1 MDFTKAQK
9 LCHDVAEDRRRWG
22 RHGGFNNYS
31 KDEVLDAL
39 VVINDMGYFE
49 LGDERDQRVAA
60 NRARGAAE
68 ARAHKYKAQLDDA
81 NNNILELTKAL
92 EAAEKRIENMQLG
105 LE

>member
-1 MDFTKAQK
+1 MDFTKAKQ
-9 LCHDVAEDRRRWG
+9 LCHDVAEDRKRWG

-31 KDEVLDAL
+31 KDEILEAL
-39 VVINDMGYFE
+39 IVIDEMGYFE
-49 LGDERDQRVAA
+49 LGDERDQRVSA

-68 ARAHKYKAQLDDA
+68 ARAFKYKAQLDDA